1 MNDALNVH
9 RSKNKGVLV
18 EMIDNV
24 TKDVVPYL
32 LFGTVSIVFCALIYF
47 GLPISILA
55 NNIGLILT
63 IFFIILLGLLLG
75 LVIMATNLQSAFEF
89 LLMHIL
95 LFWETKAMKMILKK
109 NMVNHKQKNQ
119 LTAIIYA
126 LTLGSVIFLLTSA
139 NLEV

>member
-126 LTLGSVIFLLTSA
+126 LTLGSVIF
-139 NLEV
+139 

>member
-109 NMVNHKQKNQ
+109 NMVNHK
-119 LTAIIYA
+119 
-126 LTLGSVIFLLTSA
+126 
-139 NLEV
+139 